1 MNNLYQELQRGQTQA
16 TQPQFPQNQRSLPS
30 LKNNMNQIQELLK
43 NSNPN
48 SIVQNLVN
56 NNPKMKNIMQLMNSS
71 GMTPKQFFYQYAQQ
85 NGIDPEQF
93 LNS

>member
-1 MNNLYQELQRGQTQA
+1 MT
-16 TQPQFPQNQRSLPS
+16 
-30 LKNNMNQIQELLK
+30 QIQELLK

-48 SIVQNLVN
+48 SIVQTLLN

>member
-1 MNNLYQELQRGQTQA
+1 
-16 TQPQFPQNQRSLPS
+16 
-30 LKNNMNQIQELLK
+30 MNQIQELLK